1 MDINT
6 LRAAI
11 TVVSFLIF
19 IGIIAWSVSPKNRS
33 RFDQAAQVPFDDD
46 DALDRQAITSGK

>member
-46 DALDRQAITSGK
+46 DALDRQAIASGK